1 MDRQDLSSDLD
12 IPDWV
17 PPIIHPWTREKYQL
31 AIKTRQDLNA
41 AMIKRL
47 ACDNRMKKV
56 WVKLPETVRLEF
68 FRTAVMLLEH
78 PILMQPRPSYTEVAA
93 RLREDA
99 RVLGTRRPGKTF
111 ARLAMPIRKAAM
123 AYETLAKTEPPRDE
137 VKRAVRDLSC
147 YFTERLGRAH
157 YQTTATVA
165 SVALNRAISPDD
177 VRNWLRTEAVNL
189 GKTG

>member
-1 MDRQDLSSDLD
+1 MDRQDLPSDLD

-17 PPIIHPWTREKYQL
+17 PPIIHPWTREKYRL
-31 AIKTRQDLNA
+31 AIETRQDLNA

-56 WVKLPETVRLEF
+56 WAKLPETVRLEF

-78 PILMQPRPSYTEVAA
+78 PILMQPRPSYNEVAA

-111 ARLAMPIRKAAM
+111 ARLARPIQKAAM
-123 AYETLAKTEPPRDE
+123 AYETLAKTDPPRDE

-147 YFTERLGRAH
+147 YSTERLGRAH

-165 SVALNRAISPDD
+165 SVALDRAISLDD
-177 VRNWLRTEAVNL
+177 VRNWLRTEAVNS

>member
-1 MDRQDLSSDLD
+1 MNRQDLSSDLD

-56 WVKLPETVRLEF
+56 WVKLPETVRSEF

-93 RLREDA
+93 QLREDA

-111 ARLAMPIRKAAM
+111 ARLAMPIGK
-123 AYETLAKTEPPRDE
+123 PPRPMRPSP
-137 VKRAVRDLSC
+137 KPSRRATRSSAPC
-147 YFTERLGRAH
+147 
-157 YQTTATVA
+157 AT
-165 SVALNRAISPDD
+165 SPAISQSAWVEHTTIPPQ
-177 VRNWLRTEAVNL
+177 RSRLSL
-189 GKTG
+189 